1 MKKTIIRIVAVAML
15 ALMVLTA
22 LPAFA
27 YNIVGTAAAQ
37 TPVYKDTKGRKVE
50 LYVSGPVT
58 INRQDNKSGM
68 YNVTVSYDGK
78 TYTGWVYPS
87 AISGIGYDKSTGG
100 SASGSTSGTTG
111 GTTSGVTGTY
121 TATIAT
127 GAAINVNG
135 TNYPVS
141 VGGSI
146 NVNYRDA
153 AGTQVNVTVGN
164 VTGWVAASSLSGFRR
179 NGSSISLSDL
189 PTSGGTIGG
198 TIGGTTT
205 PAPTP
210 YVKQKQNQNNPSR
223 TISANQAAGTNIYKD
238 LSKLTKHNRVGVVSK
253 AGNIT
258 VNYRDASGQYVYVTI
273 GSVAGWVPANAI
285 SNLRSTSSGS
295 INVANL
301 PTSGGTAGT
310 TGGTASGVNMYD
322 KAKSAVSKDKNIYV
336 RSTATS
342 STKGA
347 TKLRNMRGKTFTVL
361 GTDSTGSFL
370 YVDYNGTRGFVR
382 AQDFTFT
389 GGNVVEQKPN
399 NNTNTNTNSGN
410 VTSNNTGMAAIGTP
424 AGKGTGSSSEKWGSI
439 TIPGAGTYP
448 IYGNYIGEKKGK
460 TYYYYDYVLRKS
472 YYYVHT
478 TTAQGSQ
485 VAVVMGHNNRKKVG
499 TSNSYFHNLHH
510 IQNAILGK
518 SACEKCKASCSGY
531 GKSISASWEGSSSWE
546 VVAFFEVPKNKA
558 YKNILPQMA
567 QPWNYTTSQYLSSV
581 ASYVNTF
588 SGKSWAN
595 TSALTDNGKYMMLV
609 TCGDSGDNDSIAK
622 LYMLLK
628 AVG

>member
-27 YNIVGTAAAQ
+27 ANYVGTAAAQ
-37 TPVYKDTKGRKVE
+37 TPVYEKPKSSAKV
-50 LYVSGPVT
+50 LANVTGQVT
-58 INRQDNKSGM
+58 ITRQDRKSGM
-68 YNVTVSYDGK
+68 YHVIFNANGK
-78 TYTGWVYPS
+78 VYEGWVDPS

-100 SASGSTSGTTG
+100 TTSGSTSGTTG

-135 TNYPVS
+135 TNYTVS

-198 TIGGTTT
+198 TTT

-210 YVKQKQNQNNPSR
+210 YVNQNQNQNTASG
-223 TISANQAAGTNIYKD
+223 TFSANLAAGTAITNNGK
-238 LSKLTKHNRVGVVSK
+238 TVGIVQN
-253 AGNIT
+253 AGNVT
-258 VNYRDASGQYVYVTI
+258 VNYRDASGSQVYVTI
-273 GSVAGWVPANAI
+273 GSVAGWVPASAI

-301 PTSGGTAGT
+301 PTSGGAIGGN
-310 TGGTASGVNMYD
+310 TGSEVRAYD
-322 KAKSAVSKDKNIYV
+322 TAKSAVSKDKNIYV

-361 GTDSTGSFL
+361 GTDASGSFL

-399 NNTNTNTNSGN
+399 NNTGTNGGN

-439 TIPGAGTYP
+439 SIPGAGTYP

-518 SACEKCKASCSGY
+518 SSCEKCKASCSGY

-567 QPWNYTTSQYLSSV
+567 QPWNYTTAQYLSNV
-581 ASYVNTF
+581 KSYVNTF
-588 SGKSWAN
+588 SSKSWAN

>member
-135 TNYPVS
+135 TNYPVT

-153 AGTQVNVTVGN
+153 AGTQVNVSVGN

-189 PTSGGTIGG
+189 PTNGGNTMGG
-198 TIGGTTT
+198 ATSPT

-210 YVKQKQNQNNPSR
+210 YVNQNQNTASG
-223 TISANQAAGTNIYKD
+223 TFSANLAAGTAITNNGK
-238 LSKLTKHNRVGVVSK
+238 TVGIVQN
-253 AGNIT
+253 AGNVT
-258 VNYRDASGQYVYVTI
+258 VNYRDASGSQVYVTI

-285 SNLRSTSSGS
+285 SNLRSSSSGS
-295 INVANL
+295 ISLANL
-301 PTSGGTAGT
+301 PTSGASAGT
-310 TGGTASGVNMYD
+310 SAASGVKMYD
-322 KAKSAVSKDKNIYV
+322 TAKSAVSKDNNIYV

-370 YVDYNGTRGFVR
+370 YADYNGTRGFVR

-389 GGNVVEQKPN
+389 SGTVVEQ
-399 NNTNTNTNSGN
+399 NTNTNTNTNTTGGN
-410 VTSNNTGMAAIGTP
+410 VTSNNTGMAASGATP
-424 AGKGTGSSSEKWGSI
+424 GVGSKSQSDVWGSI
-439 TIPGAGTYP
+439 TVPGTGKNYP
-448 IYGNYIGEKKGK
+448 IYGNYTNKKGNL
-460 TYYYYDYVLRKS
+460 YYYDYSNIKS
-472 YYYVHT
+472 YNYIHT
-478 TTAQGSQ
+478 TTAKGSQ
-485 VAVVMGHNNRKKVG
+485 VAVVMGHNMRKSK
-499 TSNSYFHNLHH
+499 TYFHNLHH

-518 SACEKCKASCSGY
+518 STCDYCKASCSGY
-531 GKSISASWEGSSSWE
+531 GKSISASWEGSRSWE

-558 YKNILPQMA
+558 YKNILPIMA

-595 TSALTDNGKYMMLV
+595 TSALTDNGKYMMLI
-609 TCGDSGDNDSIAK
+609 TCGDKTDSSNIAK

>member
-22 LPAFA
+22 PPASA

-37 TPVYKDTKGRKVE
+37 TPVYEKPKKSSDIKA
-50 LYVSGPVT
+50 LVSGQVT
-58 INRQDNKSGM
+58 IDRQDRKSDM
-68 YNVTVSYDGK
+68 YHVIFSTNGK
-78 TYTGWVYPS
+78 VYEGWVDPS
-87 AISGIGYDKSTGG
+87 AISGISYDKSTGG

-189 PTSGGTIGG
+189 PTSGGNTMGG
-198 TIGGTTT
+198 ATSPT

-210 YVKQKQNQNNPSR
+210 YVNQNQNTASG
-223 TISANQAAGTNIYKD
+223 TFSANLAAGTAITNNGK
-238 LSKLTKHNRVGVVSK
+238 TVGIVQN
-253 AGNIT
+253 AGNVT
-258 VNYRDASGQYVYVTI
+258 VNYRDASGSQVYVTI
-273 GSVAGWVPANAI
+273 GSVAGWVPASAI

-301 PTSGGTAGT
+301 PTSGGTAGS

-322 KAKSAVSKDKNIYV
+322 KAKSAVSKDNNIYV

-370 YVDYNGTRGFVR
+370 YADYNGTRGFVR

-389 GGNVVEQKPN
+389 SGNVVEQKPN
-399 NNTNTNTNSGN
+399 NNTGTNGGN

-439 TIPGAGTYP
+439 SIPGADNYP

-499 TSNSYFHNLHH
+499 TSKSYFHNLHH

-518 SACEKCKASCSGY
+518 SSCEKCKASCSGY

-567 QPWNYTTSQYLSSV
+567 QPWNYTTAQYLSNV
-581 ASYVNTF
+581 KSYVDR
-588 SGKSWAN
+588 KS
-595 TSALTDNGKYMMLV
+595 V
-609 TCGDSGDNDSIAK
+609 
-622 LYMLLK
+622 
-628 AVG
+628 V

>member
-189 PTSGGTIGG
+189 PTNGGNTMGG
-198 TIGGTTT
+198 ATSPT

-210 YVKQKQNQNNPSR
+210 YVNQNQNTASG
-223 TISANQAAGTNIYKD
+223 TFSANLAAGTAITNNGK
-238 LSKLTKHNRVGVVSK
+238 TVGIVQN
-253 AGNIT
+253 AGNVT
-258 VNYRDASGQYVYVTI
+258 VNYRDASGSQVYVTI
-273 GSVAGWVPANAI
+273 GSVSGWVPASAI

-301 PTSGGTAGT
+301 PTSGGTAGS
-310 TGGTASGVNMYD
+310 TGGTASGVKMYD
-322 KAKSAVSKDKNIYV
+322 KAKSAVSKDNNIYV

-361 GTDSTGSFL
+361 GTDASGSFL

-439 TIPGAGTYP
+439 SIPGAGTYP

-518 SACEKCKASCSGY
+518 SSCEKCKASCSGY

>member
-27 YNIVGTAAAQ
+27 ANIVGTAAAQ

-179 NGSSISLSDL
+179 NGSSIDFLDL

-210 YVKQKQNQNNPSR
+210 YVNQNQNQNTASG
-223 TISANQAAGTNIYKD
+223 TFSANLAAGTAITNNGK
-238 LSKLTKHNRVGVVSK
+238 TVGIVQN
-253 AGNIT
+253 AGNVT
-258 VNYRDASGQYVYVTI
+258 VNYRDASGSQVYVTI
-273 GSVAGWVPANAI
+273 GSVSGWVPKSAI

-301 PTSGGTAGT
+301 PTSGGTAGS

-389 GGNVVEQKPN
+389 SGNVVEQKPN
-399 NNTNTNTNSGN
+399 TNTNTNTNTSG

-424 AGKGTGSSSEKWGSI
+424 AGVGTGSSSEKWGSI

-448 IYGNYIGEKKGK
+448 IYGNYTNKKGNL
-460 TYYYYDYVLRKS
+460 YYYDYSNIKS
-472 YYYVHT
+472 YKYVHT

-485 VAVVMGHNNRKKVG
+485 VAVVMGHNMRKSK
-499 TSNSYFHNLHH
+499 TYFHNLHH

-518 SACEKCKASCSGY
+518 SACDYCKASCSGY

-558 YKNILPQMA
+558 YKNILAQMA

-588 SGKSWAN
+588 SSNSWAN
-595 TSALTDNGKYMMLV
+595 SSALTDNGKYMMLV
-609 TCGDSGDNDSIAK
+609 TCGDKTDSSSIAK

>member
-27 YNIVGTAAAQ
+27 ANIVGTAAAQ

-100 SASGSTSGTTG
+100 SASGSTSGTTSG
-111 GTTSGVTGTY
+111 GSTSGITGTY

-210 YVKQKQNQNNPSR
+210 DVNQNQNQNTASG
-223 TISANQAAGTNIYKD
+223 TFSANLAAGTAITNNGK
-238 LSKLTKHNRVGVVSK
+238 TVGIVQN
-253 AGNIT
+253 AGNVT
-258 VNYRDASGQYVYVTI
+258 VNYRDASGSQVYVTI
-273 GSVAGWVPANAI
+273 GSVSGWVPASAI

-301 PTSGGTAGT
+301 PTSGGTAGS

-389 GGNVVEQKPN
+389 GGNVVDQKPN
-399 NNTNTNTNSGN
+399 NNNNNTTGATGGN
-410 VTSNNTGMAAIGTP
+410 VTSNNTGAAAIGTP
-424 AGKGTGSSSEKWGSI
+424 AGVGTGSSSEKWGSI

-448 IYGNYIGEKKGK
+448 IYGNYTNKKGNL
-460 TYYYYDYVLRKS
+460 YYYDYSNIKS
-472 YYYVHT
+472 YKYVHT

-485 VAVVMGHNNRKKVG
+485 VAVVMGHNMRKSK
-499 TSNSYFHNLHH
+499 TYFHNLHH

-518 SACEKCKASCSGY
+518 SACDYCKASCSGY

-558 YKNILPQMA
+558 YKNILAQMA

-581 ASYVNTF
+581 ASYVKTF
-588 SGKSWAN
+588 SSNSWAN

-609 TCGDSGDNDSIAK
+609 TCGDKTDSSSIAK

>member
-27 YNIVGTAAAQ
+27 ANYVGTAAAQ
-37 TPVYKDTKGRKVE
+37 TPVYEKPKSSAKV
-50 LYVSGPVT
+50 LANVTGQVT
-58 INRQDNKSGM
+58 ITRQDRKSGM
-68 YNVTVSYDGK
+68 YHVIFNANGK
-78 TYTGWVYPS
+78 VYEGWVDPS

-100 SASGSTSGTTG
+100 SASGSTSGTTSG
-111 GTTSGVTGTY
+111 GSTSGVTGTY

-135 TNYPVS
+135 TNYPVT

-189 PTSGGTIGG
+189 PTNGGN

-210 YVKQKQNQNNPSR
+210 YVNQNQNQNTASG
-223 TISANQAAGTNIYKD
+223 TFSANLAAGTAITNNGK
-238 LSKLTKHNRVGVVSK
+238 TVGIVQN
-253 AGNIT
+253 AGNVT
-258 VNYRDASGQYVYVTI
+258 VNYRDASGSQVYITT
-273 GSVAGWVPANAI
+273 GSVSGWVPASAI

-301 PTSGGTAGT
+301 PTSGGAIGGN
-310 TGGTASGVNMYD
+310 TGSEVRAYD
-322 KAKSAVSKDKNIYV
+322 TAKSAVSKDKNIYV

-361 GTDSTGSFL
+361 GTDASGSFL

-389 GGNVVEQKPN
+389 SGNVVEQKPN
-399 NNTNTNTNSGN
+399 NNTGTNGGN

-439 TIPGAGTYP
+439 SIPGAGTYP

-518 SACEKCKASCSGY
+518 SSCEKCKASCSGY

>member
-27 YNIVGTAAAQ
+27 VTFYGVAAAQ
-37 TPVYKDTKGRKVE
+37 TPVYEKPKSSAKV
-50 LYVSGPVT
+50 LAYVTGQVT
-58 INRQDNKSGM
+58 INSQDRSSGM
-68 YNVTVSYDGK
+68 YNITAAY
-78 TYTGWVYPS
+78 
-87 AISGIGYDKSTGG
+87 GG
-100 SASGSTSGTTG
+100 
-111 GTTSGVTGTY
+111 
-121 TATIAT
+121 
-127 GAAINVNG
+127 N
-135 TNYPVS
+135 
-141 VGGSI
+141 
-146 NVNYRDA
+146 
-153 AGTQVNVTVGN
+153 N
-164 VTGWVAASSLSGFRR
+164 VTGWVAE
-179 NGSSISLSDL
+179 SSISSFSKDQGSGSTGISTNTNTN
-189 PTSGGTIGG
+189 TSTNTNTNTSTASGTF
-198 TIGGTTT
+198 
-205 PAPTP
+205 
-210 YVKQKQNQNNPSR
+210 
-223 TISANQAAGTNIYKD
+223 SANLAAGTNIYKD
-238 LSKLTKHNRVGVVSK
+238 LSKLTNDNRVGVVSN

-273 GSVAGWVPANAI
+273 GSVAGWVPVSAI
-285 SNLRSTSSGS
+285 SNLRSSSSGS
-295 INVANL
+295 ISPANL
-301 PTSGGTAGT
+301 PTSSTSAGTA
-310 TGGTASGVNMYD
+310 GTASGVRLYE
-322 KAKSAVSKDKNIYV
+322 KPKSAVSKDNNIYV

-370 YVDYNGTRGFVR
+370 YADYNGTRGFVR

-399 NNTNTNTNSGN
+399 NNNNNTTGATGGN

-439 TIPGAGTYP
+439 SIPGAGTYP

-518 SACEKCKASCSGY
+518 SSCEKCKASCSGY

-567 QPWNYTTSQYLSSV
+567 QPWNYTTAQYLSNV
-581 ASYVNTF
+581 KSYVNTF
-588 SGKSWAN
+588 SSKSWMN
-595 TSALTDNGKYMMLV
+595 EGALTDNGKYMMLV

>member
-27 YNIVGTAAAQ
+27 VTFYGVAAAQ
-37 TPVYKDTKGRKVE
+37 TPVYEKPKSSAKV
-50 LYVSGPVT
+50 LAYVTGQVT
-58 INRQDNKSGM
+58 INRQDRSSGM
-68 YNVTVSYDGK
+68 YNITAAY
-78 TYTGWVYPS
+78 
-87 AISGIGYDKSTGG
+87 GG
-100 SASGSTSGTTG
+100 
-111 GTTSGVTGTY
+111 
-121 TATIAT
+121 
-127 GAAINVNG
+127 N
-135 TNYPVS
+135 
-141 VGGSI
+141 
-146 NVNYRDA
+146 
-153 AGTQVNVTVGN
+153 N
-164 VTGWVAASSLSGFRR
+164 VTGWVAE
-179 NGSSISLSDL
+179 SSISSFSKDQGSGSTGISTNTNTN
-189 PTSGGTIGG
+189 TSTNTNTNTSTASGTFTATLAGGAVVYNNGKEAARVSRGG
-198 TIGGTTT
+198 S
-205 PAPTP
+205 
-210 YVKQKQNQNNPSR
+210 V
-223 TISANQAAGTNIYKD
+223 
-238 LSKLTKHNRVGVVSK
+238 
-253 AGNIT
+253 T
-258 VNYRDASGQYVYVTI
+258 VNYRNADASQVYITI
-273 GSVAGWVPANAI
+273 NTGSGSVSGWVAASYI
-285 SNLRSTSSGS
+285 SNLRSSSSGS
-295 INVANL
+295 ISLANL
-301 PTSGGTAGT
+301 PTSGASAGT
-310 TGGTASGVNMYD
+310 SAASGVKMYD
-322 KAKSAVSKDKNIYV
+322 TAKSAVSKDNNIYV

-370 YVDYNGTRGFVR
+370 YADYNGTRGFVR

-389 GGNVVEQKPN
+389 SGNVVEQKPN
-399 NNTNTNTNSGN
+399 NNNNTTGGN

-448 IYGNYIGEKKGK
+448 IYGNYTNKKGNL
-460 TYYYYDYVLRKS
+460 YYYDYSNIKS
-472 YYYVHT
+472 YNYIHT
-478 TTAQGSQ
+478 TTAKGSQ
-485 VAVVMGHNNRKKVG
+485 VAVVMGHNMRKSK
-499 TSNSYFHNLHH
+499 TYFHNLHH

-518 SACEKCKASCSGY
+518 STCDYCKASCSGY

-558 YKNILPQMA
+558 YKNILPIMA

-595 TSALTDNGKYMMLV
+595 TSALTDNGKYMMLI
-609 TCGDSGDNDSIAK
+609 TCGDKTDSSNIAK

>member
-153 AGTQVNVTVGN
+153 AGTQVNVSVGN
-164 VTGWVAASSLSGFRR
+164 ITGWVAASSLSGFRR
-179 NGSSISLSDL
+179 NGSSISLS
-189 PTSGGTIGG
+189 
-198 TIGGTTT
+198 
-205 PAPTP
+205 
-210 YVKQKQNQNNPSR
+210 
-223 TISANQAAGTNIYKD
+223 
-238 LSKLTKHNRVGVVSK
+238 
-253 AGNIT
+253 
-258 VNYRDASGQYVYVTI
+258 
-273 GSVAGWVPANAI
+273 
-285 SNLRSTSSGS
+285 
-295 INVANL
+295 NL
-301 PTSGGTAGT
+301 PTSGGTAGS

-361 GTDSTGSFL
+361 GTDASGSFL

-389 GGNVVEQKPN
+389 SGNVVEQKPN

-567 QPWNYTTSQYLSSV
+567 QPWNYTTAQYLSNV
-581 ASYVNTF
+581 KSYVNTF
-588 SGKSWAN
+588 SSKSWAN

>member
-153 AGTQVNVTVGN
+153 SGSQVY
-164 VTGWVAASSLSGFRR
+164 
-179 NGSSISLSDL
+179 I
-189 PTSGGTIGG
+189 
-198 TIGGTTT
+198 TT
-205 PAPTP
+205 
-210 YVKQKQNQNNPSR
+210 
-223 TISANQAAGTNIYKD
+223 
-238 LSKLTKHNRVGVVSK
+238 
-253 AGNIT
+253 
-258 VNYRDASGQYVYVTI
+258 
-273 GSVAGWVPANAI
+273 GSVSGWVPASAI

-301 PTSGGTAGT
+301 PTSGGTAGS
-310 TGGTASGVNMYD
+310 TGGTASGVKMYD
-322 KAKSAVSKDKNIYV
+322 KAKSAVSKDNNIYV

-389 GGNVVEQKPN
+389 SGNVVEQKPN
-399 NNTNTNTNSGN
+399 NNTGTNGGN

-518 SACEKCKASCSGY
+518 SSCEKCKASCSGY

-567 QPWNYTTSQYLSSV
+567 QPWNYTTAQYLSNV
-581 ASYVNTF
+581 KSYVNTF
-588 SGKSWAN
+588 SSKSWAN

>member
-27 YNIVGTAAAQ
+27 ANYVGTAAAQ
-37 TPVYKDTKGRKVE
+37 TPVYEKPKKSSDIKA
-50 LYVSGPVT
+50 LVSGQVT
-58 INRQDNKSGM
+58 IDRQDRKSDM
-68 YNVTVSYDGK
+68 YHVIFSTNGK
-78 TYTGWVYPS
+78 VYEGWVDPS

-135 TNYPVS
+135 TNYPVTA
-141 VGGSI
+141 GGSI

-189 PTSGGTIGG
+189 PTNGGN
-198 TIGGTTT
+198 TIGGTTS

-210 YVKQKQNQNNPSR
+210 YVNQNQNTASG
-223 TISANQAAGTNIYKD
+223 TFSANLAAGTAITNNGK
-238 LSKLTKHNRVGVVSK
+238 TVGIVQN
-253 AGNIT
+253 AGNVT
-258 VNYRDASGQYVYVTI
+258 VNYRDASGSQVFVTI
-273 GSVAGWVPANAI
+273 GSVAGWVPASAI

-295 INVANL
+295 ISVPNL
-301 PTSGGTAGT
+301 PTSGGTIGGN
-310 TGGTASGVNMYD
+310 TGSEVRAYD
-322 KAKSAVSKDKNIYV
+322 KAKSAVSKDNNIYV

-361 GTDSTGSFL
+361 GTDASGSFL
-370 YVDYNGTRGFVR
+370 YADYNGTRGFVR

-389 GGNVVEQKPN
+389 SGNVVEQKPN
-399 NNTNTNTNSGN
+399 NNTGTNGN

-518 SACEKCKASCSGY
+518 SSCEKCKASCSGY

>member
-189 PTSGGTIGG
+189 PTNGGNTMGG
-198 TIGGTTT
+198 ATSPT

-210 YVKQKQNQNNPSR
+210 YVNQNQNQNTASG
-223 TISANQAAGTNIYKD
+223 TFSANLAAGTAITNNGK
-238 LSKLTKHNRVGVVSK
+238 TVGIVQN
-253 AGNIT
+253 AGNVT
-258 VNYRDASGQYVYVTI
+258 VNYRDASGSQVYVTI
-273 GSVAGWVPANAI
+273 GSVSGWVPASAI

-301 PTSGGTAGT
+301 PTSGGTAGS

-389 GGNVVEQKPN
+389 SGNVVEQKPN
-399 NNTNTNTNSGN
+399 NNTGTNGGN
-410 VTSNNTGMAAIGTP
+410 VTSTNTGAAAIGTP
-424 AGKGTGSSSEKWGSI
+424 AGVGTGSSSEKWGSI

-448 IYGNYIGEKKGK
+448 IYGNYTNKKGNL
-460 TYYYYDYVLRKS
+460 YYYDYSNIKS
-472 YYYVHT
+472 YKYVHT

-485 VAVVMGHNNRKKVG
+485 VAVVMGHNMRKSK
-499 TSNSYFHNLHH
+499 TYFHNLHH

-518 SACEKCKASCSGY
+518 SACDYCKASCSGY

-558 YKNILPQMA
+558 YKNILAQMA

-588 SGKSWAN
+588 SSNSWAN

-609 TCGDSGDNDSIAK
+609 TCGDKTDSSSIAK

>member
-27 YNIVGTAAAQ
+27 ANYVGTAAAQ
-37 TPVYKDTKGRKVE
+37 TPVYEKPKKSSDIKA
-50 LYVSGPVT
+50 LVSGQVT
-58 INRQDNKSGM
+58 IDRQDRKSDM
-68 YNVTVSYDGK
+68 YHVIFSTNGK
-78 TYTGWVYPS
+78 VYEGWVDPS

-198 TIGGTTT
+198 TTT

-210 YVKQKQNQNNPSR
+210 YVNQNQNQNTASG
-223 TISANQAAGTNIYKD
+223 TFSANLAAGTAITNNGK
-238 LSKLTKHNRVGVVSK
+238 TVGIVQN
-253 AGNIT
+253 AGNVT
-258 VNYRDASGQYVYVTI
+258 VNYRDASGSQVYVTV
-273 GSVAGWVPANAI
+273 GSVAGWVPASAI

-301 PTSGGTAGT
+301 PTSGGAIGGN
-310 TGGTASGVNMYD
+310 TGSEVRAYD
-322 KAKSAVSKDKNIYV
+322 TAKSAVSKDKNIYV

-361 GTDSTGSFL
+361 GTDATGSFL

-389 GGNVVEQKPN
+389 SGNVVEQKPN
-399 NNTNTNTNSGN
+399 NNTGTNGGN

-439 TIPGAGTYP
+439 SIPGAGTYP

-518 SACEKCKASCSGY
+518 SSCEKCKASCSGY

-567 QPWNYTTSQYLSSV
+567 QPWNYTTAQYLSAV

>member
-27 YNIVGTAAAQ
+27 ANYVGTAAAQ
-37 TPVYKDTKGRKVE
+37 TPVYEKPKSSAKV
-50 LYVSGPVT
+50 LANVTGQVT
-58 INRQDNKSGM
+58 ITSQDRKSGM
-68 YNVTVSYDGK
+68 YHVIFNANGK
-78 TYTGWVYPS
+78 VYEGWVDPS

-189 PTSGGTIGG
+189 PTSGGNTMGG
-198 TIGGTTT
+198 ATSPT

-210 YVKQKQNQNNPSR
+210 YVNQNQNTASG
-223 TISANQAAGTNIYKD
+223 TFSANLAAGTAITNNGK
-238 LSKLTKHNRVGVVSK
+238 TVGIVQN
-253 AGNIT
+253 AGNVT
-258 VNYRDASGQYVYVTI
+258 VNYRDASGSQVYVTI
-273 GSVAGWVPANAI
+273 GSVAGWVPASAI

-301 PTSGGTAGT
+301 PTSGGAIGGN
-310 TGGTASGVNMYD
+310 TGSEVRAYD
-322 KAKSAVSKDKNIYV
+322 KAKSAVSKDNNIYV

-361 GTDSTGSFL
+361 GTDASGSFL
-370 YVDYNGTRGFVR
+370 YADYNGTRGFVR

-389 GGNVVEQKPN
+389 SGNVVEQKPN
-399 NNTNTNTNSGN
+399 NNTGTNGGN

-439 TIPGAGTYP
+439 SIPGADNYP

-499 TSNSYFHNLHH
+499 TSKSYFHNLHH

-518 SACEKCKASCSGY
+518 SSCEKCKASCSGY

-567 QPWNYTTSQYLSSV
+567 QPWNYTTAQYLSNV
-581 ASYVNTF
+581 KSYVNTF
-588 SGKSWAN
+588 SSKSWAN

>member
-100 SASGSTSGTTG
+100 SASGSTSGTTSG
-111 GTTSGVTGTY
+111 GSTSGITGTY

-210 YVKQKQNQNNPSR
+210 DVNQNQNQNTASG
-223 TISANQAAGTNIYKD
+223 TFSANLAAGTAITNNGK
-238 LSKLTKHNRVGVVSK
+238 TVGIVQN
-253 AGNIT
+253 AGNVT
-258 VNYRDASGQYVYVTI
+258 VNYRDASGSQVYVTI
-273 GSVAGWVPANAI
+273 GSVSGWVPASAI

-301 PTSGGTAGT
+301 PTSGGTAGS

-389 GGNVVEQKPN
+389 GGNVVDQKPN
-399 NNTNTNTNSGN
+399 NNNNNTTGATGGN
-410 VTSNNTGMAAIGTP
+410 VTSNNTGAAAIGTP
-424 AGKGTGSSSEKWGSI
+424 AGVGTGSSSEKWGSI

-448 IYGNYIGEKKGK
+448 IYGNYTNKKGNL
-460 TYYYYDYVLRKS
+460 YYYDYSNIKS
-472 YYYVHT
+472 YKYVHT

-485 VAVVMGHNNRKKVG
+485 VAVVMGHNMRKSK
-499 TSNSYFHNLHH
+499 TYFHNLHH

-518 SACEKCKASCSGY
+518 SACDYCKASCSGY

-558 YKNILPQMA
+558 YKNILAQMA

-588 SGKSWAN
+588 SSNSWAN

-609 TCGDSGDNDSIAK
+609 TCGDKTDSSSIAK

>member
-210 YVKQKQNQNNPSR
+210 YVNQNQNQNTASG
-223 TISANQAAGTNIYKD
+223 TFSANLAAGTAITNNGK
-238 LSKLTKHNRVGVVSK
+238 TVGIVQN
-253 AGNIT
+253 AGNVT
-258 VNYRDASGQYVYVTI
+258 VNYRDASGSQVYVTI
-273 GSVAGWVPANAI
+273 GSVSGWVPASAI

-301 PTSGGTAGT
+301 PTSGGTAGS

-399 NNTNTNTNSGN
+399 TNTNTNSGS
-410 VTSNNTGMAAIGTP
+410 VTATNTGAAAIGTP
-424 AGKGTGSSSEKWGSI
+424 AGVGTGSSSEKWGSI

-448 IYGNYIGEKKGK
+448 IYGNYTNKKGNL
-460 TYYYYDYVLRKS
+460 YYYDYSNIKS
-472 YYYVHT
+472 YKYVHT

-485 VAVVMGHNNRKKVG
+485 VAVVMGHNMRKSK
-499 TSNSYFHNLHH
+499 TYFHNLHH

-518 SACEKCKASCSGY
+518 SACDYCKASCSGY

-558 YKNILPQMA
+558 YKNILAQMA
-567 QPWNYTTSQYLSSV
+567 QPWNYTTAQYLSSV

-588 SGKSWAN
+588 SSNSWAN

-609 TCGDSGDNDSIAK
+609 TCGDKTDSSSIAK

>member
-27 YNIVGTAAAQ
+27 ANIVGTAAAQ
-37 TPVYKDTKGRKVE
+37 TPVYKDTKGKKVE

-153 AGTQVNVTVGN
+153 AGTQVHVTVGS
-164 VTGWVAASSLSGFRR
+164 VSGWVAASSLSGFRR

-198 TIGGTTT
+198 TIGGTTS

-210 YVKQKQNQNNPSR
+210 YINQNQNQNTASG
-223 TISANQAAGTNIYKD
+223 TFSANLAAGTAITNNGK
-238 LSKLTKHNRVGVVSK
+238 TVGIVQN
-253 AGNIT
+253 AGNVT
-258 VNYRDASGQYVYVTI
+258 VNYRDASGSQVYVTI
-273 GSVAGWVPANAI
+273 GSVSGWVPASAI

-301 PTSGGTAGT
+301 PTSGGTAGS

-322 KAKSAVSKDKNIYV
+322 KAKSAVSKDNNIYV

-347 TKLRNMRGKTFTVL
+347 PRLRNMRGKTFTVL

-399 NNTNTNTNSGN
+399 NNTGTNGGN
-410 VTSNNTGMAAIGTP
+410 VTSNNTGMAASGAIPGV
-424 AGKGTGSSSEKWGSI
+424 GSKSQSDVWGSI
-439 TIPGAGTYP
+439 KIPGAENYP
-448 IYGNYIGEKKGK
+448 IYGNYTNKKGNL
-460 TYYYYDYVLRKS
+460 YYYDYSNIKS
-472 YYYVHT
+472 YKYVHT
-478 TTAQGSQ
+478 TTAKGSQ
-485 VAVVMGHNNRKKVG
+485 VAVVMGHNMRKSR
-499 TSNSYFHNLHH
+499 TYFHNLHH

-518 SACEKCKASCSGY
+518 STCDYCKKSCSGY

-595 TSALTDNGKYMMLV
+595 TSALTENGKYMMLV
-609 TCGDSGDNDSIAK
+609 TCGDKTDSSSIAK

>member
-27 YNIVGTAAAQ
+27 ANIVGTAAAQ
-37 TPVYKDTKGRKVE
+37 TPVYEKPKKSSDIKA
-50 LYVSGPVT
+50 LVSGQVT
-58 INRQDNKSGM
+58 IDRQDRKSDM
-68 YNVTVSYDGK
+68 YHVIFSTNGK
-78 TYTGWVYPS
+78 VYEGWVDPS

-135 TNYPVS
+135 TNYPVTA
-141 VGGSI
+141 GGSI

-210 YVKQKQNQNNPSR
+210 YVNQNQNTASG
-223 TISANQAAGTNIYKD
+223 TFSANLAAGTAITNNGK
-238 LSKLTKHNRVGVVSK
+238 TVGIVQN
-253 AGNIT
+253 AGNVT
-258 VNYRDASGQYVYVTI
+258 VNYRDASGSQVYITT
-273 GSVAGWVPANAI
+273 GSVSGWVPASAI

-301 PTSGGTAGT
+301 PTSGGAIGGN
-310 TGGTASGVNMYD
+310 TGSEVRAYD
-322 KAKSAVSKDKNIYV
+322 TAKSAVSKDKNIYV

-399 NNTNTNTNSGN
+399 NNNNNTTGATGGN

-518 SACEKCKASCSGY
+518 SSCEKCKASCSGY

-595 TSALTDNGKYMMLV
+595 TSALTENGKYMMLV

>member
-68 YNVTVSYDGK
+68 YNVTISYDGK

-164 VTGWVAASSLSGFRR
+164 VTGWVPAS
-179 NGSSISLSDL
+179 
-189 PTSGGTIGG
+189 
-198 TIGGTTT
+198 
-205 PAPTP
+205 
-210 YVKQKQNQNNPSR
+210 
-223 TISANQAAGTNIYKD
+223 
-238 LSKLTKHNRVGVVSK
+238 
-253 AGNIT
+253 
-258 VNYRDASGQYVYVTI
+258 
-273 GSVAGWVPANAI
+273 AI

-301 PTSGGTAGT
+301 PTSGGTAGS

-322 KAKSAVSKDKNIYV
+322 KAKSAVSKDNNIYV

-361 GTDSTGSFL
+361 GTDASGSFL
-370 YVDYNGTRGFVR
+370 YADYNGTRGFVR

-389 GGNVVEQKPN
+389 SGNVVEQKPN
-399 NNTNTNTNSGN
+399 NNTGTNGGN

-439 TIPGAGTYP
+439 TIPGADNYP

-499 TSNSYFHNLHH
+499 TSKSYFHNLHH

-518 SACEKCKASCSGY
+518 SSCEKCKASCSGY

-567 QPWNYTTSQYLSSV
+567 QPWNYTTSQYLSNV
-581 ASYVNTF
+581 KSYVNTF
-588 SGKSWAN
+588 SSKSWAN

>member
-27 YNIVGTAAAQ
+27 ANIVGTAAAQ

-68 YNVTVSYDGK
+68 YNVTISYDGK

-100 SASGSTSGTTG
+100 STSGSTG

-153 AGTQVNVTVGN
+153 AGTQVNVSVGN

-189 PTSGGTIGG
+189 PTSGGNTMGG
-198 TIGGTTT
+198 ATSPT

-210 YVKQKQNQNNPSR
+210 YVNQNQNTASG
-223 TISANQAAGTNIYKD
+223 TFSANLAAGTAITNNGK
-238 LSKLTKHNRVGVVSK
+238 TVGIVQN
-253 AGNIT
+253 AGNVT
-258 VNYRDASGQYVYVTI
+258 VNYRDASGSQVYVTI
-273 GSVAGWVPANAI
+273 GSVAGWVPASAI

-301 PTSGGTAGT
+301 PTSGGTAGS
-310 TGGTASGVNMYD
+310 TGGTASGVKMYD
-322 KAKSAVSKDKNIYV
+322 KAKSAVSKDNNIYV

-361 GTDSTGSFL
+361 GTDASGSFL
-370 YVDYNGTRGFVR
+370 YADYNGTRGFVR

-389 GGNVVEQKPN
+389 SGNVVEQKPN
-399 NNTNTNTNSGN
+399 NNTGTNGGN
-410 VTSNNTGMAAIGTP
+410 VTSNNTGMAASGAIPGV
-424 AGKGTGSSSEKWGSI
+424 GSKSQSDVWGSI
-439 TIPGAGTYP
+439 TIPGTGKTYP
-448 IYGNYIGEKKGK
+448 IYGNYTNKKGNL
-460 TYYYYDYVLRKS
+460 YYYDYSNIKS

-518 SACEKCKASCSGY
+518 SACDYCKASCSGY

-546 VVAFFEVPKNKA
+546 VVAFFEVPSSKS
-558 YKNILPQMA
+558 YKNILSQMA
-567 QPWNYTTSQYLSSV
+567 QPWNYTTAQYLSNV
-581 ASYVNTF
+581 KSYVNTF
-588 SGKSWAN
+588 SSKSWAN
-595 TSALTDNGKYMMLV
+595 TSALTDNGKYMMLI
-609 TCGDSGDNDSIAK
+609 TCGDKTDSSNIAK

>member
-153 AGTQVNVTVGN
+153 AGTQVNVSVGN

-189 PTSGGTIGG
+189 PTSGGTTGG
-198 TIGGTTT
+198 TIGGTTS

-210 YVKQKQNQNNPSR
+210 YVNQNQNQNTASG
-223 TISANQAAGTNIYKD
+223 TFSANLAAGTAITNNGK
-238 LSKLTKHNRVGVVSK
+238 TVGIVQN
-253 AGNIT
+253 AGNVT
-258 VNYRDASGQYVYVTI
+258 VNYRDVSGSQVYVTI
-273 GSVAGWVPANAI
+273 GSVAGWVPASAI

-301 PTSGGTAGT
+301 PTSGGTAGS
-310 TGGTASGVNMYD
+310 TGGTASGVKMYD
-322 KAKSAVSKDKNIYV
+322 KAKSAVSKDNNIYV

-361 GTDSTGSFL
+361 GTDASGSFL
-370 YVDYNGTRGFVR
+370 YADYNGTRGFVR

-389 GGNVVEQKPN
+389 SGNVVEQKPN
-399 NNTNTNTNSGN
+399 TNGG
-410 VTSNNTGMAAIGTP
+410 VTSNNTGMAASGAIPGV
-424 AGKGTGSSSEKWGSI
+424 GSKSQSDVWGSI
-439 TIPGAGTYP
+439 TIPGTGKTYP
-448 IYGNYIGEKKGK
+448 IYGNYTNKKGNL
-460 TYYYYDYVLRKS
+460 YYYDYSNIKS
-472 YYYVHT
+472 YNYVHT
-478 TTAQGSQ
+478 TTAKGSQ
-485 VAVVMGHNNRKKVG
+485 VAVVMGHNMRKSK
-499 TSNSYFHNLHH
+499 TYFHNLHH

-518 SACEKCKASCSGY
+518 SACDYCKASCSGY

-595 TSALTDNGKYMMLV
+595 TSALTDNGKYMMLI
-609 TCGDSGDNDSIAK
+609 TCGDKTDSSNVAK

>member
-100 SASGSTSGTTG
+100 SVSGSTSGTTG

-189 PTSGGTIGG
+189 PTNGGNTMGG
-198 TIGGTTT
+198 ATSPT

-210 YVKQKQNQNNPSR
+210 YVNQNQNQNTASG
-223 TISANQAAGTNIYKD
+223 TFSANLAAGTAITNNGK
-238 LSKLTKHNRVGVVSK
+238 TVGIVQN
-253 AGNIT
+253 AGNVT
-258 VNYRDASGQYVYVTI
+258 VNYRDASGSQVYVTI
-273 GSVAGWVPANAI
+273 GSVSGWVPASAI

-301 PTSGGTAGT
+301 PTSGGTAGS

-399 NNTNTNTNSGN
+399 TNTNTNSGN

-424 AGKGTGSSSEKWGSI
+424 AGVGTGSSSEKWGSI

-448 IYGNYIGEKKGK
+448 IYGNYTNKKGNL
-460 TYYYYDYVLRKS
+460 YYYDYSNIKS
-472 YYYVHT
+472 YKYVHT

-485 VAVVMGHNNRKKVG
+485 VAVVMGHNMRKSK
-499 TSNSYFHNLHH
+499 TYFHNLHH

-518 SACEKCKASCSGY
+518 SACDYCKASCSGY

-558 YKNILPQMA
+558 YKNILAQMA

-609 TCGDSGDNDSIAK
+609 TCGDKTDSSSIAK

>member
-27 YNIVGTAAAQ
+27 ANIVGTAAAQ
-37 TPVYKDTKGRKVE
+37 TPVYKDTKGKKVE

-153 AGTQVNVTVGN
+153 AGTQVHVTVGS
-164 VTGWVAASSLSGFRR
+164 VSGWVAASSLSGFKK

-189 PTSGGTIGG
+189 PTNGGNTM
-198 TIGGTTT
+198 GGTTT

-210 YVKQKQNQNNPSR
+210 YVNQNQNQNTASG
-223 TISANQAAGTNIYKD
+223 TFSANLAAGTAITNNGK
-238 LSKLTKHNRVGVVSK
+238 TVGIVQN
-253 AGNIT
+253 AGNVT
-258 VNYRDASGQYVYVTI
+258 VNYRDASGSQVYVTV
-273 GSVAGWVPANAI
+273 GSVAGWVPASAI

-301 PTSGGTAGT
+301 PTSGGTAGS

-322 KAKSAVSKDKNIYV
+322 KAKSAVSNDKNIYV

-410 VTSNNTGMAAIGTP
+410 VTSTNTGAAAIGTP
-424 AGKGTGSSSEKWGSI
+424 AGVGTGSSSEKWGSI
-439 TIPGAGTYP
+439 TIPNAGTYP
-448 IYGNYIGEKKGK
+448 IYGNYTNKKGNL
-460 TYYYYDYVLRKS
+460 YYYDYSNIKS

-518 SACEKCKASCSGY
+518 SSCEKCKASCSGY

-558 YKNILPQMA
+558 YKNILAQMA
-567 QPWNYTTSQYLSSV
+567 QPWSYTTAQYLSNV
-581 ASYVNTF
+581 KSYVNTF

-609 TCGDSGDNDSIAK
+609 TCGDSGDNSSIAK

>member
-100 SASGSTSGTTG
+100 STSGTTG

-153 AGTQVNVTVGN
+153 AGTQVNVSVGN

-210 YVKQKQNQNNPSR
+210 YVNQNQNQNTASG
-223 TISANQAAGTNIYKD
+223 TFSANLAAGTNIYKD
-238 LSKLTKHNRVGVVSK
+238 LSKLTNDNRVGVVSN

-295 INVANL
+295 INVPNL
-301 PTSGGTAGT
+301 PTSGGAIGGN
-310 TGGTASGVNMYD
+310 TGSEVRAYD
-322 KAKSAVSKDKNIYV
+322 KAKSAVSKDNNIYV

-347 TKLRNMRGKTFTVL
+347 TKLRSMRGKTFTVL
-361 GTDSTGSFL
+361 GTDASGSFL

-389 GGNVVEQKPN
+389 SGNVVEQKPN
-399 NNTNTNTNSGN
+399 NNTGTNGN

-518 SACEKCKASCSGY
+518 SSCEWKKCKESCSGY
-531 GKSISASWEGSSSWE
+531 GKSISANWEGSSSWE

>member
-27 YNIVGTAAAQ
+27 ANIVGTAAAQ

-189 PTSGGTIGG
+189 PTNGGN
-198 TIGGTTT
+198 TIGGTTSPT

-210 YVKQKQNQNNPSR
+210 YVNQNQNQNTASG
-223 TISANQAAGTNIYKD
+223 TFSANLAAGTAITNNGK
-238 LSKLTKHNRVGVVSK
+238 TVGIVQN
-253 AGNIT
+253 AGNVN
-258 VNYRDASGQYVYVTI
+258 VNYRDASGSQVYITT
-273 GSVAGWVPANAI
+273 GSVSGWVPASAI

-301 PTSGGTAGT
+301 PTSGGAIGGN
-310 TGGTASGVNMYD
+310 TGSEVRAYD
-322 KAKSAVSKDKNIYV
+322 TAKSAVSKDKNIYV

-389 GGNVVEQKPN
+389 SGNVVEQKPN
-399 NNTNTNTNSGN
+399 NNTGTTGGN
-410 VTSNNTGMAAIGTP
+410 VTATNTGAAAIGTP
-424 AGKGTGSSSEKWGSI
+424 AGVGTGSSSEKWGSI

-448 IYGNYIGEKKGK
+448 IYGNYTNKKGNL
-460 TYYYYDYVLRKS
+460 YYYDYSNIKS
-472 YYYVHT
+472 YKYVHT

-485 VAVVMGHNNRKKVG
+485 VAVVMGHNMRKSK
-499 TSNSYFHNLHH
+499 TYFHNLHH

-518 SACEKCKASCSGY
+518 SAC
-531 GKSISASWEGSSSWE
+531 
-546 VVAFFEVPKNKA
+546 
-558 YKNILPQMA
+558 
-567 QPWNYTTSQYLSSV
+567 
-581 ASYVNTF
+581 
-588 SGKSWAN
+588 
-595 TSALTDNGKYMMLV
+595 D
-609 TCGDSGDNDSIAK
+609 
-622 LYMLLK
+622 
-628 AVG
+628 

>member
-27 YNIVGTAAAQ
+27 YNIV
-37 TPVYKDTKGRKVE
+37 
-50 LYVSGPVT
+50 
-58 INRQDNKSGM
+58 
-68 YNVTVSYDGK
+68 
-78 TYTGWVYPS
+78 
-87 AISGIGYDKSTGG
+87 
-100 SASGSTSGTTG
+100 GTTG

-189 PTSGGTIGG
+189 PTNGGNTMGG
-198 TIGGTTT
+198 ATSPT

-210 YVKQKQNQNNPSR
+210 YVNQNQNQNTASG
-223 TISANQAAGTNIYKD
+223 TFSANLAAGTAITNNGK
-238 LSKLTKHNRVGVVSK
+238 TVGIVQN
-253 AGNIT
+253 AGNVT
-258 VNYRDASGQYVYVTI
+258 VNYRDASGSQVYVTI
-273 GSVAGWVPANAI
+273 GSVSGWVPASAI

-301 PTSGGTAGT
+301 PTSGGTAGS

-322 KAKSAVSKDKNIYV
+322 KAKSAVSKDNNIYV

-361 GTDSTGSFL
+361 GTDASGSFL
-370 YVDYNGTRGFVR
+370 YADYNGTRGFVR

-389 GGNVVEQKPN
+389 SGNVVEQKPN
-399 NNTNTNTNSGN
+399 NNTGTNGGN

-439 TIPGAGTYP
+439 SIPGADKYP

-460 TYYYYDYVLRKS
+460 TYYYYDYVLSKS

-499 TSNSYFHNLHH
+499 TSKSYFHNLHH

-518 SACEKCKASCSGY
+518 SSCEKCKASCSGY

-567 QPWNYTTSQYLSSV
+567 QPWNYTTAQYLSNV
-581 ASYVNTF
+581 KSYVNTF
-588 SGKSWAN
+588 SSKSWAN